1 MIILNVLEIELVLLE
16 LNLLNIEV
24 LLELAWAFAG
34 GTFVC
39 TDSVDECECV
49 IVDAAVL
56 VDPAWRISVVID
68 DDAEVV
74 AVLCLFILVLSFI
87 KFLVSTIK
95 TNNFLLNSKKNRRI
109 KLAI

>member
-24 LLELAWAFAG
+24 LLELAWAFAGGGGG

-68 DDAEVV
+68 VEVV
-74 AVLCLFILVLSFI
+74 AVLYLFILVLSFI
-87 KFLVSTIK
+87 KFLVLTIK
-95 TNNFLLNSKKNRRI
+95 TNNFLLNSKK
-109 KLAI
+109 K

>member
-24 LLELAWAFAG
+24 LLELAWAFAGGGGG

-68 DDAEVV
+68 VEVV
-74 AVLCLFILVLSFI
+74 AVLYLFILVLSFI

-95 TNNFLLNSKKNRRI
+95 TNNFLLNSKK
-109 KLAI
+109 K